1 MKKIRVACMVRVSH
15 EEQVRDGLSIQTQ
28 IEHLKKY
35 VDEHKEMVLVDFYV
49 DEGVSADKM
58 KKRIQFQRMLRD
70 IQDGK
75 IDLVIFTKLDR
86 FYRSVQKYYEVMPI
100 LEKHNVKWRAILED
114 YETETASGRFKVNIM
129 LSVAQNE
136 RERTSERIKDVFE
149 YKVKKGEALYGSNA
163 VPFGFDVVDK
173 KMVHNKEDEPILIDL
188 INHYCTFQS
197 VRRTIMYAREK
208 YDKFLSYNCFYKLLQ
223 NPLLYGTFRDNP
235 NFCEPYITKEKFD
248 EIQEFMTRNLRQ
260 RENNHTYIFSGLI
273 KCPRCGCNL
282 VGTVGYTKKADGTR
296 TPNFGYRCE
305 KHYLG
310 KKTVCTFNRSKSQL
324 KIEEEVMSKLSP
336 ILNEYIINAEYEQN
350 KKTTPKVDANKIQA
364 EIDRLNN
371 MYLKGR
377 ISEEM
382 YDAKYTELN
391 NKLKVNENAPK
402 AISPTLKNLANV
414 NVQELYNSFSNEEK
428 QAFMR
433 GTIKEIHIDEDYN
446 VVDIIF
452 L

>member
-35 VDEHKEMVLVDFYV
+35 VEEHKEMVLVDFYI

-58 KKRIQFQRMLRD
+58 KKRIQFQRMLKD
-70 IQDGK
+70 IQEDK

-86 FYRSVQKYYEVMPI
+86 FYRSVQRYYAVMPI
-100 LEKHNVKWRAILED
+100 FEEHNVKWRAILED

-149 YKVKKGEALYGSNA
+149 YKVRKGEALYGNGG
-163 VPFGFDVVDK
+163 VPFGFEVVDK
-173 KMVHNKEDEPILIDL
+173 KMVHKKEDEPILIDL
-188 INHYCTFQS
+188 INYYCTCQS
-197 VRRTIMYAREK
+197 VRRTIMYARET
-208 YDKFLSYNCFYKLLQ
+208 YDKFLSYNCFYRLLQ
-223 NPLLYGTFRDNP
+223 NPLLYGTFRDNN
-235 NFCEPYITKEKFD
+235 NFCEPYVTKEKFD
-248 EIQEFMTRNLRQ
+248 MIQDFMKRNIRH

-282 VGTVGYTKKADGTR
+282 VGSVGYTKKADGTR
-296 TPNFGYRCE
+296 NANFGYRCE
-305 KHYLG
+305 RHYLG
-310 KKTVCTFNRSKSQL
+310 KKKVCSFNKTKSQM
-324 KIEEEVMSKLSP
+324 KIEEEVMRRLSP
-336 ILNEYIINAEYEQN
+336 ILNEYVINAEFEQN
-350 KKTTPKVDANKIQA
+350 KKPTPKVDAQKIQA

-377 ISEEM
+377 ISEEI
-382 YDAKYTELN
+382 YDSKYTELN
-391 NKLKVNENAPK
+391 NKLKANENAPK
-402 AISPTLKNLANV
+402 PVSQALKDLVNV
-414 NVQELYNSFSNEEK
+414 NLHELYKTFSNEEK

-433 GTIKEIHIDEDYN
+433 GIIKEIHIDEDYN